1 MRAVMH
7 VRALN
12 VIKTLWGAQVARGT
26 IWIPVEGFTIKTDL
40 EENASETND
49 RKGIIGYG
57 ASDGLEAMTPPKQVC
72 CTTKTLKHTRLPL
85 WKATV
90 FLALVPP
97 VRLYICTWQTQI
109 ICLSEAETQYQWCG
123 RITETHLGELDRD
136 EEMRNRAA
144 GHRDEGDV

>member
-1 MRAVMH
+1 MH

-57 ASDGLEAMTPPKQVC
+57 ASDGLGAMTPPQTSVLYNKD
-72 CTTKTLKHTRLPL
+72 TKTH
-85 WKATV
+85 
-90 FLALVPP
+90 
-97 VRLYICTWQTQI
+97 
-109 ICLSEAETQYQWCG
+109 
-123 RITETHLGELDRD
+123 
-136 EEMRNRAA
+136 
-144 GHRDEGDV
+144 